1 MQIIS
6 WIPNNAHYIILR
18 SAFYPTTEFTFI
30 LHNTGGHYN
39 LVEGRKGRGRILGK
53 LKNHVIPFSKK
64 VIIILFLIY
73 K

>member
-1 MQIIS
+1 MQFIS

-39 LVEGRKGRGRILGK
+39 LVEGREGGEENSREIKK
-53 LKNHVIPFSKK
+53 SCDPF
-64 VIIILFLIY
+64 F
-73 K
+73 